1 MSSNGPIKSDQLVDG
16 LKGNFNHGP
25 IHLTDDLLEKNLIM
39 LLCWLNIKE
48 AYLESW
54 DCANT
59 HQMSLRSYTLHLWRI

>member
-48 AYLESW
+48 AYLES
-54 DCANT
+54 
-59 HQMSLRSYTLHLWRI
+59 